1 MTFTASIDLA
11 AWHEHLRRA
20 VAAEPGVVP
29 VLKGDGY
36 GLGLDLVAAATADL
50 AADSVARGAFRGLD
64 TVAAGTPAEAALV
77 AAVFPGDVLVLE
89 ACHDLRTPSG
99 ADDVRHRV
107 VRTVATGPALE
118 AALGALAAGHALDPF
133 VIEVEA
139 GMHRQGVPAARALS
153 ALERLRALGDD
164 RAGRSATC
172 RGLALHLP
180 LRGGLASARTIA
192 LAVARQAPGT
202 TLWVSHLGAA
212 GVQALVRAA
221 PQLRIR
227 ERVGSRLW
235 LGAPGAVSVTGTV
248 LDVRRVPLGARIG
261 YSRRPTASRTLVLV
275 SGGTVHGVGLRAPTP
290 SLRGRAVA
298 AAEALAAL
306 VGLWRSPFTLDG
318 RRLAF
323 ADTPHM
329 QVSVLALPRGARV
342 PRVGERLPCRVRMT
356 TARFD
361 AVTAQGAQS
370 GGLSVSVSTAAC
382 RTATAPNGQGYVRPA
397 AQASSWSA

>member
-1 MTFTASIDLA
+1 MTFTACIDLA
-11 AWHEHLRRA
+11 AWRDHLRRV

-36 GLGLDLVAAATADL
+36 GLGLGLVAAATADL
-50 AADSVARGAFRGLD
+50 AADSVARGAFRGID

-99 ADDVRHRV
+99 PDDVRHRV
-107 VRTVATGPALE
+107 VRTVADGPALE
-118 AALGALAAGHALDPF
+118 AALEALASGHGLDPF
-133 VIEVEA
+133 VIEVET
-139 GMHRQGVPAARALS
+139 GMHRQGVPLAHALS
-153 ALERLRALGDD
+153 ALHRLRALGDD
-164 RAGRSATC
+164 GAGRSATC

-180 LRGGLASARTIA
+180 LRGGPAPARAAAVT
-192 LAVARQAPGT
+192 VAREAPGT

-212 GVQALVRAA
+212 GVQRLVRAA

-235 LGAPGAVSVTGTV
+235 LGAPGAVTVTGTV

-261 YSRRPTASRTLVLV
+261 YSRKRTGSRTLVLV
-275 SGGTVHGVGLRAPTP
+275 SGGTVHGVGLRATAP

-298 AAEALAAL
+298 AVEALAAL
-306 VGLWRSPFTLDG
+306 VGVWRSPFTLDG

-329 QVSVLALPRGARV
+329 QVSMLALPRGARV

-361 AVTAQGAQS
+361 AVTADGPQS

-382 RTATAPNGQGYVRPA
+382 RTATAPNGQGYVRPV